1 MTMNGRSLQD
11 WKRELGH
18 QQPLP
23 RDLQHFEGFWRGA
36 SAAFSQQ
43 LGLLVFTAQLKF
55 GPAREAFLKYWKQ
68 HHAQGAVERMHR
80 ACSKMLQDMSEKQ
93 DELDVWVAEVGGH
106 LKVHGYQATAS
117 TMGFLSKAKRGGTGP
132 FVRLGATRDKKGQRQ
147 LFKILPLSAA
157 QLTTS
162 ALLWLLLCMLVR

>member
-1 MTMNGRSLQD
+1 M
-11 WKRELGH
+11 GH

-23 RDLQHFEGFWRGA
+23 RDLQHFDGFWRGA
-36 SAAFSQQ
+36 PAAFSQQ
-43 LGLLVFTAQLKF
+43 LGLLVFTGQLKF
-55 GPAREAFLKYWKQ
+55 GPLREAFLKYWKQ
-68 HHAQGAVERMHR
+68 HLAQGAVERMHR

-93 DELDVWVAEVGGH
+93 DELDVWLAEVGGH

-117 TMGFLSKAKRGGTGP
+117 TMGFLGKAKRGGTGP
-132 FVRLGATRDKKGQRQ
+132 FVRLKKKKGGQRQ